1 MAKSSKLVEKMF
13 KIGFSVDPLFMD
25 EYGILLYDRDVTQ
38 YQESIDM
45 FILNSKV
52 KNGKNLYKEF
62 QKKYCFNMFDKDVL
76 KNYKEYIIPVVGTEV
91 FEGKVRLVFLTN
103 PQVLFF
109 AEKNNLHYDEEDY
122 RISDVYNDLFKTLD
136 DKIIKCDDI
145 IKNREKSKYYK
156 DSINELGLS
165 ESTLGDAS
173 EVLRNPLII
182 SSAYS
187 KLKNEY
193 VSDRKFIENLYRIEK
208 NDLDYKEFFDCF
220 DIDKYFLMYSK
231 IVLDLAK
238 EFKEEKDIFLDLV
251 PQVYNYV
258 HFVEE
263 LGLNDYNP
271 KIQYVKDNKNKKKP
285 KVLTY
290 TFQDLKRNLNKF
302 LESIPDCTFKYVS
315 AYDPYLDKDIK
326 DMGTREDIEKEVV
339 KYRYGEDYQNIT
351 ASWRFIKKGEVEK
364 TYSSYKTKTTNSE
377 RKEREAIDVEYR
389 MSTFRKTNYLC
400 QIIGTDKFTGYIGY
414 IYPNGIIAFEKF
426 FDEKDRPSKD
436 NNATYIMNVKNF
448 EYFSSLTKPEI
459 IEYIKDM
466 GNEEIDRK
474 YHSSNWEKNLRKI
487 VENPNYDEE
496 MKERV
501 NAIIT
506 EGRKAKKL
514 EV

>member
-1 MAKSSKLVEKMF
+1 
-13 KIGFSVDPLFMD
+13 MD

-109 AEKNNLHYDEEDY
+109 AEKNNLHYDINDY
-122 RISDVYNDLFKTLD
+122 KVSEVYNDLFKTLD
-136 DKIIKCDDI
+136 DKILKCNDI
-145 IKNREKSKYYK
+145 ITNREKSKYYK

-165 ESTLGDAS
+165 NSILGDAS

-238 EFKEEKDIFLDLV
+238 EFKDDKDIFLDLI

-290 TFQDLKRNLNKF
+290 TFQDLKRNLN
-302 LESIPDCTFKYVS
+302 
-315 AYDPYLDKDIK
+315 
-326 DMGTREDIEKEVV
+326 
-339 KYRYGEDYQNIT
+339 
-351 ASWRFIKKGEVEK
+351 
-364 TYSSYKTKTTNSE
+364 
-377 RKEREAIDVEYR
+377 
-389 MSTFRKTNYLC
+389 
-400 QIIGTDKFTGYIGY
+400 II
-414 IYPNGIIAFEKF
+414 
-426 FDEKDRPSKD
+426 
-436 NNATYIMNVKNF
+436 
-448 EYFSSLTKPEI
+448 
-459 IEYIKDM
+459 
-466 GNEEIDRK
+466 
-474 YHSSNWEKNLRKI
+474 KI
-487 VENPNYDEE
+487 VLMN
-496 MKERV
+496 
-501 NAIIT
+501 
-506 EGRKAKKL
+506 
-514 EV
+514 